1 MSATSPAT
9 ENHCVTCGRPLR
21 GGGPCPRCVAR
32 VTLLAGTDDH
42 DAGDDLGCYE
52 VLDLLGRG
60 GSGKVYRA
68 RHRLTGDLVALKVLS
83 SGLLATET
91 AWVRFLA
98 EARLAQRLNHP
109 GIVRILEVSAE
120 DEPEP
125 WMAMELVSGPTLA
138 EKLRGQG
145 TVSTRQ
151 LVTWLAEVAE
161 AVAAA
166 HAQNVLHRDL
176 KPSNVLL
183 GEDGRAR
190 LADFGL
196 GCLLEEDSA
205 MLTRTGEVLGTPAF
219 MAPEQALGRMGA
231 ATTATDMYG
240 LGALLYHA
248 LTGRAPFTADSVP
261 ALLHAVVHRDPVP
274 PSRLNAST
282 PRALEALCL
291 RCLEKEPSRRPAG
304 AAFVAQELRRF
315 LAGSALRTRP
325 LSPAERAWR
334 WTRRNRRESVLLA
347 ALAAS
352 ILLGAGLVAHH
363 WRQAVNTRDAALLE
377 NYATDLREASF
388 ALEEGDVVRAR
399 RLLDSWRPASGEP
412 DLRGLEWRLLHQQSH
427 SPALHEF
434 SPAHPGAINQIL
446 PLPDGRHLLTLC
458 QQGAPRVWDLEG
470 RSWVKE
476 ILGVGLHHESAVV
489 APDGKT
495 VWLAEPETLKV
506 WEVDLTT
513 FAARPSPRAWQ
524 ARHLALSP
532 DGRWLATS
540 TADPWNLQKGGE
552 VLVWEAS
559 TGVRVENF
567 RARGRHAAFS
577 PDTRF
582 LAVAGP
588 RQGVKI
594 YSTTTW
600 REDMPELATD
610 GHAHSLAFTPGRNT
624 LAACGFQGT
633 VWLWD
638 LNLTPPARR
647 ELGSGLPRCGQVVF
661 ARAGGWA
668 YGAGADRL
676 VHLWDWQNGVE
687 AARFSGHGGEV
698 WSVALSLDGQQV
710 YSGGKDNQ
718 LLLWEAGPPGVRAG
732 RFGNG
737 GTMTSPL
744 VVPGT
749 PWAVVRESGRAPQ
762 KVDTRSLA
770 ATALPGS
777 SENLLAALPE
787 GILVYRNPTT
797 ETLEYRSIADHGLAR
812 QVRLA
817 ELVPG
822 HWQDAHVLDHVSS
835 WHGGVLALS
844 CEKEVWVLDLK
855 MGRLIAR
862 VAEPASEAAYEA
874 VSEDGRWL
882 AVALGNTVRIYDLV
896 SDSKAP
902 TVIETRFYGFHHLAF
917 SPDGRLL
924 AASNEDALV
933 RVYESATGRL
943 MHEFHGHPMDSM
955 DVAFSPDGRTLASI
969 GSNEGV
975 RLWRLDSGR
984 EVARLPDRKA
994 GAFVRI
1000 AQDGRTLLYEC
1011 GHQIKVL
1018 PLGDGR

>member
-1 MSATSPAT
+1 MSASPPAT
-9 ENHCVTCGRPLR
+9 ENHCATCGRPLR
-21 GGGPCPRCVAR
+21 GGGPCARCVAR
-32 VTLLAGTDDH
+32 VTLLGAADDH

-52 VLDLLGRG
+52 VMDLLGRG

-68 RHRLTGDLVALKVLS
+68 RHRLSGDLVALKVLS
-83 SGLLATET
+83 SGLLSTEK
-91 AWVRFLA
+91 AWGRFLA

-109 GIVRILEVSAE
+109 GIVRIWEVSAE
-120 DEPEP
+120 DDPEP
-125 WMAMELVSGPTLA
+125 WMAMELVGGPTLA
-138 EKLRGQG
+138 EKLRGQSSA
-145 TVSTRQ
+145 STRQ

-166 HAQNVLHRDL
+166 HAQGVLHRDL

-231 ATTATDMYG
+231 ATTATDVYG

-282 PRALEALCL
+282 PRGLEALCL
-291 RCLEKEPSRRPAG
+291 RCLEKEPARRPAG
-304 AAFVAQELRRF
+304 AAFVAQELRCF
-315 LAGSALRTRP
+315 LAGRALQTRP
-325 LSPAERAWR
+325 LGLVERSWR

-352 ILLGAGLVAHH
+352 ILMGAGLVAHH
-363 WRQAVNTRDAALLE
+363 WRQAVNARDTALLE

-399 RLLDSWRPASGEP
+399 RLLDSWRPAHGEP

-427 SPALHEF
+427 SPALHQF

-446 PLPDGRHLLTLC
+446 PLPDGKHLLTLC
-458 QQGAPRVWDLEG
+458 QQGAPRVWDLES
-470 RSWVKE
+470 RLWVTE
-476 ILGVGLHHESAVV
+476 ILGVGLHHESAVLG
-489 APDGKT
+489 PDGKT
-495 VWLAEPETLKV
+495 VWLAEPETLKI
-506 WEVDLTT
+506 WEVDLRS
-513 FAARPSPRAWQ
+513 FAARQSPGAWRG
-524 ARHLALSP
+524 RHLALSP
-532 DGRWLATS
+532 DKRWLATS

-559 TGVRVENF
+559 TGTRVEAF
-567 RARGRHAAFS
+567 RARGRDAIFS
-577 PDTRF
+577 PDNRF
-582 LAVAGP
+582 MAVAGP
-588 RQGVKI
+588 RHGVKI
-594 YSTTTW
+594 YSTATW
-600 REDMPELATD
+600 REAMPELLTE
-610 GHAHSLAFTPGRNT
+610 GHAHSLAFEPGGNT
-624 LAACGFQGT
+624 LAASGFQGT

-638 LNLTPPARR
+638 LDAKPPSRR
-647 ELGSGLPRCGQVVF
+647 ELGPGLPRNGQVVF
-661 ARAGGWA
+661 APTGGWA

-687 AARFSGHGGEV
+687 AGRFSGHGGEV
-698 WSVALSLDGQQV
+698 WSVALSLDGKQV
-710 YSGGKDNQ
+710 FSGGKDNQ

-732 RFGNG
+732 RFGSG
-737 GTMTSPL
+737 ETLTSPL

-749 PWAVVRESGRAPQ
+749 PWAVVRETGRPPL
-762 KVDTRSLA
+762 KVDTRALT
-770 ATALPGS
+770 ATPLPGRSENLVAALPG
-777 SENLLAALPE
+777 

-797 ETLEYRSIADHGLAR
+797 DTLEYRSITDQALQR
-812 QVRLA
+812 ELRLA
-817 ELVPG
+817 ELPPG
-822 HWQDAHVLDHVSS
+822 TWGDTRVQDHVSS
-835 WHGGVLALS
+835 GLGGVLALF
-844 CEKEVWVLDLK
+844 CEKEAWVVDLK
-855 MGRLIAR
+855 KGRLIAR
-862 VAEPASEAAYEA
+862 VEEPAAEASYEA

-882 AVALGNTVRIYDLV
+882 AMALGKTIRLHDL
-896 SDSKAP
+896 SDGSLP
-902 TVIETRFYGFHHLAF
+902 PREIETGFYGFHHMAF
-917 SPDGRLL
+917 SPDDRLL

-943 MHEFHGHPMDSM
+943 VHEFHGHPMDSM

-1000 AQDGRTLLYEC
+1000 AQDGRTLLYES
-1011 GHQIKVL
+1011 GRQIKVL